1 MVISPSDQNRRR
13 RLYLTFDIAQLLA
26 SKGIDSN
33 QLMPRHHD
41 PDNMPTIEEKKDP
54 VFPIYLPLKVR
65 EHVWHLRS
73 ISLLI
78 PQDVSGNCS
87 TLSHH

>member
-1 MVISPSDQNRRR
+1 MIKKWSYRHGSLSRRIRWLFPSLIQNRRR

-26 SKGIDSN
+26 SKGIDSD
-33 QLMPRHHD
+33 QLMPRHHN

-65 EHVWHLRS
+65 ERVWHL
-73 ISLLI
+73 
-78 PQDVSGNCS
+78 
-87 TLSHH
+87 

>member
-1 MVISPSDQNRRR
+1 MIKKWSYRHGSPSRHIKWLFPPPIQNRRR
-13 RLYLTFDIAQLLA
+13 QLYLTFDIAQLLA

-54 VFPIYLPLKVR
+54 IFPIYLPLNVR
-65 EHVWHLRS
+65 ERVWHL
-73 ISLLI
+73 
-78 PQDVSGNCS
+78 
-87 TLSHH
+87 